1 MQNIYNLDIFIYFF
15 LWEKLFLPFS
25 THSQQMNRYSN
36 FLLKKEKQNKK
47 MEKNG
52 FVLLNRI
59 NDSKLIKREFV

>member
-1 MQNIYNLDIFIYFF
+1 MKNIYNLDIYFFF
-15 LWEKLFLPFS
+15 LWEKLFLRLS

-59 NDSKLIKREFV
+59 NDSKIIKREFV

>member
-1 MQNIYNLDIFIYFF
+1 
-15 LWEKLFLPFS
+15 
-25 THSQQMNRYSN
+25 MNRYSN

-59 NDSKLIKREFV
+59 NDSKIIYKKGICLNENS